1 MVCYDRTIFGRY
13 TTVTVVQLL
22 LRMCF
27 EPKFTAYFR
36 KTENSLFLIKNTC
49 ILCNRKPIKSLSCP
63 ITSKLFW
70 NTVITSFSHRN
81 IELDHNSLYKIERV
95 RVEQAL
101 IDVLKVWN
109 FMKRS
114 FASSP
119 AWFGLVQKATSCLSV
134 ESLLSLSSL
143 PVGFPRISYIG
154 NFRSCP
160 DSSAETRLH
169 YWCPLLDKQR
179 ETERRKE
186 REEVRE
192 WLSDHAI
199 SPFIGWCRASPRGTI
214 RKPNYFPPLQ
224 PLLPLAC
231 CYFFITSMLY
241 SSSFDTS
248 IPPQDS

>member
-81 IELDHNSLYKIERV
+81 IELDHNSLYKIEQV

-109 FMKRS
+109 FISYETFLRL
-114 FASSP
+114 FA
-119 AWFGLVQKATSCLSV
+119 GLVWPSSESDLVFVSRVTAVPQRPSCRF
-134 ESLLSLSSL
+134 SSH
-143 PVGFPRISYIG
+143 F
-154 NFRSCP
+154 
-160 DSSAETRLH
+160 LH
-169 YWCPLLDKQR
+169 W
-179 ETERRKE
+179 
-186 REEVRE
+186 
-192 WLSDHAI
+192 
-199 SPFIGWCRASPRGTI
+199 
-214 RKPNYFPPLQ
+214 
-224 PLLPLAC
+224 
-231 CYFFITSMLY
+231 
-241 SSSFDTS
+241 
-248 IPPQDS
+248 

>member
-1 MVCYDRTIFGRY
+1 MCLKRVKTVKHVSPTFRGYVCCCTC
-13 TTVTVVQLL
+13 V
-22 LRMCF
+22 LRQNSQPSL
-27 EPKFTAYFR
+27 EKL
-36 KTENSLFLIKNTC
+36 KNSLFLIRNTC
-49 ILCNRKPIKSLSCP
+49 IFCNRKPVKSLYCP
-63 ITSKLFW
+63 IKSKLFS
-70 NTVITSFSHRN
+70 NTVITSFSHHN
-81 IELDHNSLYKIERV
+81 IELDHNSLQDRTGPS
-95 RVEQAL
+95 
-101 IDVLKVWN
+101 W
-109 FMKRS
+109 
-114 FASSP
+114 ASSHWCVKGVKLHKLWNVP
-119 AWFGLVQKATSCLSV
+119 SPLRQAWFGLIQKATSCLSV
-134 ESLLSLSSL
+134 ESLLSQ
-143 PVGFPRISYIG
+143 FPHISYIG

-179 ETERRKE
+179 EKERRKE
-186 REEVRE
+186 REEVRQ

-199 SPFIGWCRASPRGTI
+199 SPFIGWRHASPRGTI